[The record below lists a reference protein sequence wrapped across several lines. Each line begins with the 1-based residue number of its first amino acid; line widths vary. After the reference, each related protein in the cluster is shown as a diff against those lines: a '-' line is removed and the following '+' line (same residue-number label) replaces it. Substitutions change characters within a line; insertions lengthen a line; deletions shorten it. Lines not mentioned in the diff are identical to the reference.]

1 MRKFY
6 FYFYSSIVFQ
16 LVLHHQL
23 GVQLNHICQNVPV
36 TTASDMAEQVLKFCD
51 GRLSNQMW
59 DQDYMVQDNRKQSIV
74 SENKPLQ
81 LDAFMV

>member
-1 MRKFY
+1 
-6 FYFYSSIVFQ
+6 
-16 LVLHHQL
+16 
-23 GVQLNHICQNVPV
+23 
-36 TTASDMAEQVLKFCD
+36 MAEQVLKFCD

-59 DQDYMVQDNRKQSIV
+59 DQDFMVQDNRKQSIV